1 MNSKTET
8 AIKMNWSSDSTV
20 DYLWYS
26 TDNGS
31 TWTGVDVADGNSGT
45 YTINGLSANT
55 SYNIK
60 TRIRRKD
67 SQLTTD
73 SSSLAVTTYDYP
85 YCTSYPNFTIGNEL
99 TLGLYNPLSRSVT
112 VILVGADGTTKG
124 GDTTTG
130 TSIKGYNNTSW
141 EEWFYST
148 IPNATSG
155 KYKIQVKYGSI
166 TKTTDGGTYSIDST
180 KCAPT
185 FSNFTYKDTNTKVT
199 GLTGNDQI
207 LVKGLSNLQV
217 TISSNDKMVAN
228 KSATPKNYLMSIDT
242 LSKTVNYS
250 ESEIIADVGT
260 VISSG
265 TKRLNVR
272 AYDSRNNSTLVYK
285 DIIVYDYSKPVI
297 NATIS
302 RLNNF
307 EKETTLKVSG
317 TYSKLII
324 DDINKNT
331 ITNVQ
336 YRYRETNGTWSEW
349 TTISTTI
356 SDNKFTCSDVILS
369 LDNTKSF
376 EFEIQVLDNLDS
388 NKNTLTVDIGQS
400 IFFISSNQKACYING
415 QEILTYDIVDEW

>member
-1 MNSKTET
+1 
-8 AIKMNWSSDSTV
+8 
-20 DYLWYS
+20 
-26 TDNGS
+26 
-31 TWTGVDVADGNSGT
+31 
-45 YTINGLSANT
+45 
-55 SYNIK
+55 
-60 TRIRRKD
+60 
-67 SQLTTD
+67 
-73 SSSLAVTTYDYP
+73 
-85 YCTSYPNFTIGNEL
+85 
-99 TLGLYNPLSRSVT
+99 
-112 VILVGADGTTKG
+112 
-124 GDTTTG
+124 
-130 TSIKGYNNTSW
+130 
-141 EEWFYST
+141 
-148 IPNATSG
+148 
-155 KYKIQVKYGSI
+155 
-166 TKTTDGGTYSIDST
+166 
-180 KCAPT
+180 
-185 FSNFTYKDTNTKVT
+185 
-199 GLTGNDQI
+199 
-207 LVKGLSNLQV
+207 
-217 TISSNDKMVAN
+217 MVAN

-297 NATIS
+297 NATIN